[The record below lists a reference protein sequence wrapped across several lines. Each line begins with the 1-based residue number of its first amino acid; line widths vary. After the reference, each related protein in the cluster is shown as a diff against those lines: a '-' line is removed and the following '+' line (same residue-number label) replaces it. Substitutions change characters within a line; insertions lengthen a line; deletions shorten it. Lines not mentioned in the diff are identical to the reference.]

1 VQHFKCN
8 LSTIRGDYPHINT
21 WLSNL
26 YFNVP
31 GFKET
36 TNFRHIKEN
45 YTKSHYD
52 INPKGITPMG
62 PFPDVESV
70 DERVMDAWRR
80 GTLRVGECKHPRVLR
95 YEREE
100 LEREG

>member
-1 VQHFKCN
+1 MCN
-8 LSTIRGDYPHINT
+8 LSTIREDYPHINA

-45 YTKSHYD
+45 YTKSHLE
-52 INPKGITPMG
+52 INPNGITPMG
-62 PFPDVESV
+62 PFPDIEDFSEE
-70 DERVMDAWRR
+70 DMDAWRR
-80 GTLRVGECKHPRVLR
+80 GTLRVGECTHPDVLR

-100 LEREG
+100 LEREGS